1 MAKRLFDT
9 SKPTPELVPTIDD
22 VTGRFAGWKDRSGN
36 DTLVPVF
43 AADGTKRLVAPDGTL
58 LDVNAYKNGRGV
70 WHLPGSQGAYSQSAA
85 TAVTYYFKLE
95 LEAPFSGVR
104 LVMQS
109 REINKQSANWEFL
122 VAPTEEPLNVAAN
135 GKTASQNA
143 LQPIIGGTVYNNL
156 AATGAGTQHGW
167 TRGTWGGQNASP
179 ALPAGSAVLSVPN
192 AVSNWSVSGNIV
204 SDRAQVRSIAPTSG
218 SRPQLLMRIRKPLT
232 TGESFSWFIGP
243 NTNLPAWYAAKT
255 AGESFFRGLY
265 AQEYDN
271 QDGINTLT
279 TMPAPYDETASGAQG
294 MPYFSLIVDYDVPVR
309 SFCAVGDSVTEN
321 GGYQQYYLDSWSAR
335 AVLAKSSPSAPIS
348 YYNCGMS
355 SQNSETYFAQFANLV
370 ASGMVFTDVMFP
382 NFSINDF
389 SPVYV
394 FNQYD
399 TQRYKQRLLK
409 AMDICR
415 AMGARVYIWTTY
427 YDTAPSMAGQTTAL
441 AALAEMNTWT
451 RNLCASGAATL
462 VDINAIWSVGT
473 MLGGDGIHPSLVGIK
488 ASAPVLGAVL

>member
-1 MAKRLFDT
+1 MSA
-9 SKPTPELVPTIDD
+9 S
-22 VTGRFAGWKDRSGN
+22 RSHQ
-36 DTLVPVF
+36 
-43 AADGTKRLVAPDGTL
+43 
-58 LDVNAYKNGRGV
+58 GV
-70 WHLPGSQGAYSQSAA
+70 I
-85 TAVTYYFKLE
+85 V
-95 LEAPFSGVR
+95 
-104 LVMQS
+104 
-109 REINKQSANWEFL
+109 
-122 VAPTEEPLNVAAN
+122 
-135 GKTASQNA
+135 
-143 LQPIIGGTVYNNL
+143 
-156 AATGAGTQHGW
+156 
-167 TRGTWGGQNASP
+167 
-179 ALPAGSAVLSVPN
+179 AGSILGNRVL
-192 AVSNWSVSGNIV
+192 
-204 SDRAQVRSIAPTSG
+204 
-218 SRPQLLMRIRKPLT
+218 RKEDPKFLT
-232 TGESFSWFIGP
+232 TGGKYVDDLLDEPLLANAAHVTYVRSSVAHGVI
-243 NTNLPAWYAAKT
+243 TNIDTSAALAMPGVIAIFT
-255 AGESFFRGLY
+255 AADLGLQPVPSPFNPMVARGLLAIDKVRY
-265 AQEYDN
+265 VGEPIAAVITELSN
-271 QDGINTLT
+271 QGED
-279 TMPAPYDETASGAQG
+279 AAEAV
-294 MPYFSLIVDYDVPVR
+294 IVDYDVPVR